1 MMFVIKGQKRCITVA
16 FHWAQRNWVDL
27 QVYYFKLHNT
37 IILLKNIFN
46 SCYMLY
52 SQGDM
57 QYPDTT
63 KGNLTEISNATK
75 AVQQKEVLC

>member
-1 MMFVIKGQKRCITVA
+1 
-16 FHWAQRNWVDL
+16 
-27 QVYYFKLHNT
+27 
-37 IILLKNIFN
+37 
-46 SCYMLY
+46 MLY